1 MLKSMTG
8 YGRAQKTLDGRDI
21 LVEIKS
27 VNHRYFEFNARIP
40 RSYGYIEDKLKSL
53 AAESISRGKVD
64 MSVSIY
70 TVAGKSA
77 EISINSA
84 IVKGYIEALRSVKDE
99 FSLNDDLSLSSVARM
114 PDVFNIASAAEDED
128 VIWGEVKAVAAEAV
142 ASFMKMRENEGE
154 KLLEDIK
161 LKLDSL
167 ERLVGE
173 VEEKSPQ
180 TVADYRARLTQ
191 KLNEILENKNID
203 EAKILTE
210 AAVFAER
217 VAVDEETVRL
227 RSHIKQFRTLINS
240 KTPVGK
246 KLDFIVQEMNREV
259 NTTGSKCQDAAV
271 TAIVIEM
278 KSEIE
283 KIREQIQNIE

>member
-40 RSYGYIEDKLKSL
+40 RSYGYIEDKLKTL

-99 FSLNDDLSLSSVARM
+99 FSLNDDLSLSAVARM

-128 VIWGEVKAVAAEAV
+128 VIWGEVKAVAVEAV

-203 EAKILTE
+203 EARILTE